1 MSVQSSS
8 LSSVEYWTLCGLAGL
23 ALVLVVVNSWVSGG
37 NRDLQSEIQ
46 AQQQYINETVQLS
59 RLNSQVIQTLAELS
73 VQTGDKEIG
82 RLLTSQG
89 ITFSAQPRAE
99 SPAGESATGTGE

>member
-1 MSVQSSS
+1 MSAQSSH
-8 LSSVEYWTLCGLAGL
+8 LSSVEYWTLSGLAGL
-23 ALVLVVVNSWVSGG
+23 ALLLAVINSWLSGG
-37 NRDLQSEIQ
+37 NRDLQSEIR
-46 AQQQYINETVQLS
+46 AQQQYINETVRLS

-73 VQTGDKEIG
+73 VQTGDEEIG

-99 SPAGESATGTGE
+99 SPPDESETGAGE